1 VRLPATPAEELAY
14 AGTGLKPVGRV
25 DFVNAAFSNLVPLEV
40 AGIDFGVVYNGDMGD
55 LGSLRVNWTSTKLT
69 KFFQSLDSERAV
81 LAKAVSAGALNQQ
94 VTVFGAA
101 DLIRQS
107 GNPELKS
114 TLSMTWSL
122 GDIQVGYQGQ
132 YVGDVEQP
140 GTRDANNNPWIV
152 KSLTTHNLYGQYT
165 LDDWGYGTSTVRIGA
180 RNLTDKEPPLA
191 VGAFGYLGN
200 IHSPNG
206 RYLYASLTHSF

>member
-1 VRLPATPAEELAY
+1 
-14 AGTGLKPVGRV
+14 
-25 DFVNAAFSNLVPLEV
+25 
-40 AGIDFGVVYNGDMGD
+40 
-55 LGSLRVNWTSTKLT
+55 
-69 KFFQSLDSERAV
+69 

-114 TLSMTWSL
+114 TLSITWSL